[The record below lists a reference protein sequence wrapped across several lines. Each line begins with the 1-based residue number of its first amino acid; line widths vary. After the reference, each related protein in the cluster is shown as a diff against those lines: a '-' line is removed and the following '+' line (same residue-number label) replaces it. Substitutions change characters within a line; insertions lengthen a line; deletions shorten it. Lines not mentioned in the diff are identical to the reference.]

1 MDMTRAIEHLILLWM
16 RDIGASTRSPPG
28 LFHGRMH
35 LLETLVIQLAASPPE
50 RWFEALPASGKARGY
65 YLDIVLPLQR
75 ASHWEDSRILVH
87 LKSHI
92 IELRERWFWGLYEEM
107 RSQGKRERA
116 PSTWEQTL
124 FDLELSELLDLG
136 PGYISP
142 RQSEDR
148 VLYFAFVEDVETI
161 PAGQRQ
167 YVASGDLAGEPLAG
181 VDLEHVR
188 FSAILVDQ
196 FLALA
201 PQVDPVDPDNAGFE
215 QRSRRKEQLQR
226 VLEGVALPV
235 FDLFIHPDAKAAL
248 GIEPAF
254 GDWYLLGYASASDE
268 EGFSIYVTDPE
279 DGERPTTTRAD
290 LGLLAQAPE
299 FLQNRLRD
307 IFSLVHIPD
316 ADFGEIER
324 GDGTPVPNNPITPRF
339 EEAGLED
346 EERAREAEPPAVYR
360 SAN

>member
-1 MDMTRAIEHLILLWM
+1 MDMTHAIEHLIRLWM
-16 RDIGASTRSPPG
+16 RDIGASTRLPPG

-35 LLETLVIQLAASPPE
+35 LLETLVIQLGASPPE
-50 RWFEALPASGKARGY
+50 RWFEALPAGGRARGY
-65 YLDIVLPLQR
+65 YLDVVLPLQR
-75 ASHWEDSRILVH
+75 ASGWEDSRILVH
-87 LKSHI
+87 LKNHI
-92 IELRERWFWGLYEEM
+92 IELRERWFWRLYEEM
-107 RSQGKRERA
+107 PLHSMRERA

-124 FDLELSELLDLG
+124 FDLELSQLLEIG

-148 VLYFAFVEDVETI
+148 VLYFAFVEDVEI
-161 PAGQRQ
+161 VPAGQRQ
-167 YVASGDLAGEPLAG
+167 YVASGDLAGDPLG
-181 VDLEHVR
+181 DVELEHVR
-188 FSAILVDQ
+188 FSAILVDR

-201 PQVDPVDPDNAGFE
+201 PLVDPVDPDNAGFE
-215 QRSRRKEQLQR
+215 QRSRRKEQLQG

-235 FDLFIHPDAKAAL
+235 FDLFIHPDAKTAL

-254 GDWYLLGYASASDE
+254 GDWCLLGYASASDD
-268 EGFSIYVTDPE
+268 EGISLYVTDPD

-290 LGLLAQAPE
+290 LSLLAQAPE
-299 FLQNRLRD
+299 FWQNRLRD

-324 GDGTPVPNNPITPRF
+324 GDGSPVPNNPIAPRF
-339 EEAGLED
+339 EEADLED
-346 EERAREAEPPAVYR
+346 EERVREAEPPAVYR